1 MKRNNAKREDVSDM
15 DDLYEIFDITDSTK
29 SVVNGENMNG
39 NMIEKITGYQP
50 LDDEEEI
57 GKILSEVDI
66 HSNYKEEIEL
76 VTFGELICDYG
87 HKVVSEP
94 LFGQRGMD
102 YTGENIA
109 EWNKHILTGFQRNK
123 SLHLVCI
130 KTLLEGFSEKVQSAA
145 NENMRI
151 YYSSRVDKAVE
162 HLENGKEWHIAD
174 GQHRLKHINRVFS
187 PDSTVPIELPTKLEW
202 TRTTVGSISGR
213 SQTEKYDLRG
223 KCMADMPEDVR
234 HRVMLLQVTLEKT
247 TTKDDLLV
255 SERFL
260 SDNSGKPALPT
271 AKVGILA
278 RSPFKS
284 QLEQIEKEVDSISF
298 NFESADDTLADWS
311 AMDFLKDRL
320 YAAANYRSGWSR
332 PANGFQSYAMN
343 VIIRLFGDDFK
354 NTNDSGTSLQGEIPF
369 ADPGFK
375 LAKKILLHKNAELSE
390 KNYYTTVEIFQGMAV
405 AHDKLITPKLKK
417 KKVDTWEGGYKIS
430 NFVNDALMAEIILNG
445 EDFEKYKVENWA
457 EILSEFAV
465 WDKEQQKIS
474 KFVKEDDGSI
484 KQLSLSNGE
493 SKDVERNE
501 GYCHDSN
508 KNQFENLGF
517 RSEFIREEFCL
528 KKKDSWLSKGW
539 LVESNSES
547 QELFSIVGKTKMEF
561 PGQADQLQRI
571 N

>member
-1 MKRNNAKREDVSDM
+1 MKRDDVLKVPTLDEVFEITEDND
-15 DDLYEIFDITDSTK
+15 ENRK
-29 SVVNGENMNG
+29 NGE

-50 LDDEEEI
+50 LDSEEEI
-57 GKILSEVDI
+57 GKVLHDVDVHSQYEETIEVI
-66 HSNYKEEIEL
+66 TL
-76 VTFGELICDYG
+76 GELICDYG

-94 LFGQRGMD
+94 LFGQRGLD
-102 YTGENIA
+102 YTEENTA

-130 KTLLEGFSEKVQSAA
+130 QTLLEGFREQVQSAA
-145 NENMRI
+145 NENMGI
-151 YYSSRVDKAVE
+151 YYSARVDKAVE
-162 HLENGKEWHIAD
+162 HLENGKDWHIAD
-174 GQHRLKHINRVFS
+174 GQHRLKHIKRVFS
-187 PDSTVPIELPTKLEW
+187 PDSTVPIELPAKLEW

-213 SQTEKYDLRG
+213 SQLEKYDLRG

-234 HRVMLLQVTLEKT
+234 HRVLLLQATLEKT

-260 SDNSGKPALPT
+260 SDNSGKPALPA

-278 RSPFKS
+278 RSPLKS

-298 NFESADDTLADWS
+298 RFESADHTLENWS

-320 YAAANYRSGWSR
+320 YAAANYRSVYSR
-332 PANGFQSYAMN
+332 PANGFQSYVMN

-354 NTNDSGTSLQGEIPF
+354 NTNDNGTSLQGEITF
-369 ADPGFK
+369 ADPGFQDG
-375 LAKKILLHKNAELSE
+375 KKVLLHKNAELSE
-390 KNYYTTVEIFQGMAV
+390 KNYHTMVEILQGMAV
-405 AHDKLITPKLKK
+405 AHDKLITPKLRK

-445 EDFEKYKVENWA
+445 EDFEKYKVESWA
-457 EILSEFAV
+457 EILSEFAI
-465 WDKEQQKIS
+465 WDKEQQKINQ
-474 KFVKEDDGSI
+474 FVKDDDGSI

-501 GYCHDSN
+501 GYWHDSN
-508 KNQFENLGF
+508 KNQFQNLGF

-539 LVESNSES
+539 LVESNSEL
-547 QELFSIVGKTKMEF
+547 QELISIVGKTKMEF
-561 PGQADQLQRI
+561 PGQADQL
-571 N
+571 